1 MNQKFS
7 SFLKLFLIVVCGGVF
22 LNSCQDEPF
31 DNHNHEN
38 QKSPYEISLEEFQQI
53 SNIDNI
59 DKFLSEK
66 FNNTNLMSRGSS
78 TLFDFEINT
87 ESIYEYINENQ
98 TITSFSFRIFP
109 KIPDEND
116 NFIYNLLILKINE
129 NWETSILQLEKS
141 IDETSQNRYASITEI
156 YTSTG
161 LPNLQGRLAGLIGQQ
176 TTYHYHCTGTGACA
190 GGVCDKCKLCVS
202 TKITYSLVYH
212 EDNPV
217 ELVEAIV
224 NENPRSGGG
233 STPNISTIVSDN
245 CNDLKTKSANPNF
258 NATISDFNID
268 AANSAVETAKV
279 MYKNA
284 PNYSPKSYGGLDN
297 NGNSY
302 VKLTPDPNRTT
313 EIIGFMHCHS
323 DVEIYKN
330 LAVFSIS
337 DFIAFGKLIENSTAN
352 VSDYIAIV
360 TGANGTFALK
370 LTNKQALIDL
380 KNYIQNP
387 STNREAEDNF
397 NKLIENTMSVKNQIK
412 GLLQFIQKTSTD
424 NGIELYQRNN
434 NNQWELKYLDSNN
447 KVKTSKCA

>member
-1 MNQKFS
+1 
-7 SFLKLFLIVVCGGVF
+7 
-22 LNSCQDEPF
+22 
-31 DNHNHEN
+31 
-38 QKSPYEISLEEFQQI
+38 
-53 SNIDNI
+53 
-59 DKFLSEK
+59 
-66 FNNTNLMSRGSS
+66 
-78 TLFDFEINT
+78 
-87 ESIYEYINENQ
+87 
-98 TITSFSFRIFP
+98 
-109 KIPDEND
+109 
-116 NFIYNLLILKINE
+116 
-129 NWETSILQLEKS
+129 
-141 IDETSQNRYASITEI
+141 
-156 YTSTG
+156 
-161 LPNLQGRLAGLIGQQ
+161 
-176 TTYHYHCTGTGACA
+176 
-190 GGVCDKCKLCVS
+190 
-202 TKITYSLVYH
+202 
-212 EDNPV
+212 
-217 ELVEAIV
+217 
-224 NENPRSGGG
+224 
-233 STPNISTIVSDN
+233 
-245 CNDLKTKSANPNF
+245 
-258 NATISDFNID
+258 
-268 AANSAVETAKV
+268 